1 MGWLFGWN
9 TRKELIENLVSGN
22 GVKTLKHC
30 MVGNNMWAVQEYD
43 RTDGTTARFICLY
56 MMKGRNYSRDGW
68 GYKDVSED
76 MGPYETS
83 CPASYLDLVPDPGG
97 YATEWRARV
106 LSRALKA
113 EQKFSVGQMVKVW
126 GKTYTVTEVLPHGKY
141 RLDGIYTST
150 RKHIRHMEVVSDPV

>member
-56 MMKGRNYSRDGW
+56 MMQGRNYSGDGW
-68 GYKDVSED
+68 GYKGVSED
-76 MGPYETS
+76 MGPTETS

-106 LSRALKA
+106 QARALRAK
-113 EQKFSVGQMVKVW
+113 QKFSVGQQVKLW
-126 GKTYTVTEVLPHGKY
+126 GRTYKVTEVLPRGKY

-150 RKHIRHMEVVSDPV
+150 PKHTRHMELVT